1 MISKREFYQNQKSSQ
16 PFDFK
21 FLGNL
26 NVNQIINNLN
36 TFTEEQWNVHTHRN
50 EGFRAHNQTN
60 SLEILWDKDSL
71 KTGLVGKKNIVNYKQ
86 LDFDYIKNILQPIY
100 EKHYGPGYFI
110 RTLLPRLQP
119 GGSIPIHKDNGE
131 SLMKCKRTHIPLIT
145 NKDVL
150 FKVGETVKNLKVGEI
165 WEINNGREHSVIN
178 NSNEYRIHLIVDY
191 LPKS

>member
-1 MISKREFYQNQKSSQ
+1 MSIFFEIGKKAVAPNNPPVLEEYKSWDVDSELANTAI
-16 PFDFK
+16 PK
-21 FLGNL
+21 PNL
-26 NVNQIINNLN
+26 NPKV
-36 TFTEEQWNVHTHRN
+36 ERP
-50 EGFRAHNQTN
+50 N

-86 LDFDYIKNILQPIY
+86 LDFDYIKNTLQPIY